1 MAQEVS
7 PGGDAGQAWPPVSS
21 LPGHICC
28 LISGM
33 MTKVCARVVAS
44 SDFLGH
50 VGVLNHF
57 RSGAR
62 KPFPEQILPN
72 CSGYSL
78 LLISSAKDLLIS
90 VVISS

>member
-7 PGGDAGQAWPPVSS
+7 PGGDPGQAWPPVSS

-33 MTKVCARVVAS
+33 MTKVCAGVVAS

-50 VGVLNHF
+50 VGVLKHF

-78 LLISSAKDLLIS
+78 LLISSANATLLA
-90 VVISS
+90 

>member
-7 PGGDAGQAWPPVSS
+7 SGGDPGKAWPPDSS

-33 MTKVCARVVAS
+33 MTKVCAGVVAS
-44 SDFLGH
+44 SDFFEH

-62 KPFPEQILPN
+62 KPFPVQIPPN

-78 LLISSAKDLLIS
+78 LLISSPNTTLLA
-90 VVISS
+90 